1 MRSDL
6 CRSRRSRTNASR
18 THGRAAARSDSRGA
32 GVAGTD
38 ARRRPSGA
46 LAGDG
51 NRLRTVRARGRIAS
65 RSGGRSS
72 QCRTT
77 QRIALDFAAI
87 KTMINEEQIALASEL
102 EMKSSTGPTI
112 AADMTDESLVPRI
125 PEELSILPVR
135 GFVVF
140 PGTIVPLNV
149 RRPASIQ
156 LLDETLP
163 RTKVIGLLTQRD
175 EAMEDP
181 GPQDLYHVGT
191 AALVLKL
198 IRQADDHV
206 VIIARGLDRFSLRKI
221 VATSPFIRAEV
232 DLLKSISPPE
242 SKEWEAEFRNL
253 RDTAARLFELTPEAP
268 EQARLMILNISSP
281 EQLADFLA
289 PNLNIDVAQRQAIL
303 EEPDVEKR
311 IRIVQKHISA
321 QLEIAQIQEKLQKD
335 VASQFSDAQ
344 RRAYLRSQ
352 IKAIQH
358 ELGETETGSEEQMEQ
373 LRRRLE
379 EAKTPPEVMKQAE
392 RELKR
397 LDFIPPA
404 SPEFSVIVSYIEIVA
419 DLPWNKLSQDNLD
432 LDQAQQILDRDH
444 YDLEKVKKRL
454 IEYLAVRK
462 LNPTGHGP
470 ILCFL
475 GPPGVG
481 KTSLGQSI
489 ADALGRKFVRISLG
503 GMRDEAEIRG
513 HRRTYIGSMPGRI
526 IQELRRA
533 GTRNPVFMLD
543 EIDKIGADF
552 RGDPASA
559 MLEVLDP
566 RQNNAF
572 VDRYLDVPFDLSQ
585 VIFIGTANYIDAVP
599 EPLRDRIEVIS
610 LPGYTEREKLEIAK
624 RYLVRR
630 QLEENG
636 LKPEQIEWQ
645 DEAIRRIINDYT
657 HEAGVRE
664 LERQIAS
671 VCRGIASQVARGKIE
686 HATVTPELVVEMLGP
701 AKYVRETRLKTSKP
715 GVVTGLAY
723 TPAGGEVLHIEAT
736 RYPGKGNVTLTG
748 HIGEVMKE
756 SVQAALSLV
765 RSRNSEIGAKAED
778 FRNIDVH
785 VHVPAGAV
793 PKDGPSAGVAMFT
806 ALASLFSNT
815 PVRPDVAMTGE
826 ITLRGLVLPIGGL
839 KEKSL
844 AAMRAGISTVII
856 PQLNEKDLVDVPEEA
871 KQKLKFIPVENV
883 DEVLSAALERDGAPQ
898 QQAGGSASSK
908 TMAK

>member
-1 MRSDL
+1 MNEQDFS
-6 CRSRRSRTNASR
+6 
-18 THGRAAARSDSRGA
+18 
-32 GVAGTD
+32 
-38 ARRRPSGA
+38 
-46 LAGDG
+46 
-51 NRLRTVRARGRIAS
+51 
-65 RSGGRSS
+65 
-72 QCRTT
+72 
-77 QRIALDFAAI
+77 LDPA
-87 KTMINEEQIALASEL
+87 EL
-102 EMKSSTGPTI
+102 EMKAGADPTSAI
-112 AADMTDESLVPRI
+112 AADMSDDSKTPKI

-149 RRPASIQ
+149 RRPASIA
-156 LLDETLP
+156 LLDDTLP
-163 RTKVIGLLTQRD
+163 RTKVIGLVTQRD
-175 EAMEDP
+175 EAKEDP
-181 GPQDLYHVGT
+181 EPQDLYPVGT
-191 AALVLKL
+191 AALVLKM

-206 VIIARGLDRFSLRKI
+206 VIIARGLQRFTLRKM
-221 VATSPFIRAEV
+221 VATSPFIRAEI
-232 DLLKSISPPE
+232 DLMKSTAPPP
-242 SKEWEAEFRNL
+242 SKEWEATFRNL
-253 RDTAARLFELTPEAP
+253 RDSAAHLFELTPETP
-268 EQARLMILNISSP
+268 EQARLMVLNITEP

-289 PNLNIDVAQRQAIL
+289 PNLNVDVEQKQAIL
-303 EEPDVEKR
+303 EEPDVAKR
-311 IRIVQKHISA
+311 VTAVQKHISA

-358 ELGETETGSEEQMEQ
+358 ELGEGETGSEEQVEQ
-373 LRRRLE
+373 LRERLQKAE
-379 EAKTPPEVMKQAE
+379 PPLEVMTQAE

-404 SPEFSVIVSYIEIVA
+404 SPEYSVIVSYIEIIA
-419 DLPWNKLSQDNLD
+419 DLPWKKLSEDHID

-444 YDLEKVKKRL
+444 YDLEKVKRRL

-462 LNPTGHGP
+462 LNPNGHGP

-585 VIFIGTANYIDAVP
+585 VIFIGTANYIDGVP

-624 RYLVRR
+624 RYLIKR

-636 LKPEQIEWQ
+636 LKSDQCEFQE
-645 DEAIRRIINDYT
+645 EAIRRIISDYT

-664 LERQIAS
+664 LERQIGAICRSVAS
-671 VCRGIASQVARGKIE
+671 KCARGE
-686 HATVTPELVVEMLGP
+686 CQRVEVTPDFVGQTLGP
-701 AKYVRETRLKTSKP
+701 ARYVRESKLTTSQP

-723 TPAGGEVLHIEAT
+723 TPYGGEVLHIEAT

-748 HIGEVMKE
+748 QIGNVMKE
-756 SVQAALSLV
+756 SVQAALSLL
-765 RSRNSEIGAKAED
+765 RSRNGQIGIKPED
-778 FRNIDVH
+778 FKDMDIH

-793 PKDGPSAGVAMFT
+793 PKDGPSAGIAMFT
-806 ALASLFSNT
+806 ALASLFTNK

-826 ITLRGLVLPIGGL
+826 ITLRGLILPIGGL

-856 PQLNEKDLVDVPEEA
+856 PKLNEKDLVDVPDEA
-871 KQKLKFIPVENV
+871 KQKLKFVPVENV
-883 DEVLSAALERDGAPQ
+883 DEVLAVALEKDGATEAPGPQ
-898 QQAGGSASSK
+898 ETNGSGK
-908 TMAK
+908 D

>member
-1 MRSDL
+1 MSSKELSTLR
-6 CRSRRSRTNASR
+6 
-18 THGRAAARSDSRGA
+18 A
-32 GVAGTD
+32 GVEGKPGMD
-38 ARRRPSGA
+38 S
-46 LAGDG
+46 
-51 NRLRTVRARGRIAS
+51 
-65 RSGGRSS
+65 
-72 QCRTT
+72 
-77 QRIALDFAAI
+77 
-87 KTMINEEQIALASEL
+87 
-102 EMKSSTGPTI
+102 TI
-112 AADMTDESLVPRI
+112 ATGIEESAMPRI

-135 GFVVF
+135 GLVIF
-140 PGTIVPLNV
+140 PGTIIPLTIQ
-149 RRPASIQ
+149 RAASLK
-156 LLDETLP
+156 LLDDTLP

-175 EAMEDP
+175 ETKEEP
-181 GPQDLYHVGT
+181 TSHDLYTVGT
-191 AALVLKL
+191 PALVLKL
-198 IRQADDHV
+198 LRQAEDNV
-206 VIIARGLDRFSLRKI
+206 LVIVQGLRRFSLRKI
-221 VATSPFIRAEV
+221 VATSPFLRAEV
-232 DLLKSISPPE
+232 DLPESILPPA
-242 SKEWEAEFRNL
+242 SKEWEATFRNL
-253 RDTAARLFELTPEAP
+253 RDSAARLFELAPDAP
-268 EQARLMILNISSP
+268 EQARLMILNIENP

-289 PNLNIDVAQRQAIL
+289 PNLNVDVAQKQALL
-303 EEPDVEKR
+303 EELDIEKR
-311 IRIVQKHISA
+311 VRAIQKQISA
-321 QLEIAQIQEKLQKD
+321 QLEIAEIQQKLQKD

-352 IKAIQH
+352 IKAIQR
-358 ELGETETGSEEQMEQ
+358 ELGEAEGGGEEQAQQ
-373 LRRRLE
+373 LRARLE
-379 EAKTPPEVMKQAE
+379 EAKPPEEVMKQAE

-404 SPEFSVIVSYIEIVA
+404 SPEFSVIVSYIEIIA

-432 LDQAQQILDRDH
+432 LDQAQKILDRDH

-462 LNPTGHGP
+462 LNPHGHGA

-526 IQELRRA
+526 IQELRRC

-559 MLEVLDP
+559 LLEVLDP

-585 VIFIGTANYIDAVP
+585 VIFIGTANYIEGIP

-624 RYLVRR
+624 RYLVPR

-636 LKPEQIEWQ
+636 LKPEQCEWQ
-645 DEAIRRIINDYT
+645 EDALRRVINDYT

-664 LERQIAS
+664 LERQIGAI
-671 VCRGIASQVARGKIE
+671 CRGIAAQVARGKTDYI
-686 HATVTPELVVEMLGP
+686 TVTPDMVAEMLGP
-701 AKYVRETRLKTSKP
+701 AKYVRETKLKTSKP

-736 RYPGKGNVTLTG
+736 RYPGKGNVILTG

-756 SVQAALSLV
+756 SVQAALSLL
-765 RSRNSEIGAKAED
+765 RSREDQLGVNPED
-778 FRNIDVH
+778 FRKMDIH

-793 PKDGPSAGVAMFT
+793 PKDGPSAGIAMFT

-856 PQLNEKDLVDVPEEA
+856 PKLNEKDLVDVPEEA
-871 KQKLKFIPVENV
+871 RQKLKFVPVENV
-883 DEVLSAALERDGAPQ
+883 DEVLAVALEKNGATQ
-898 QQAGGSASSK
+898 QQAAGSASPK
-908 TMAK
+908 TMAE

>member
-1 MRSDL
+1 MSAKELSTLR
-6 CRSRRSRTNASR
+6 
-18 THGRAAARSDSRGA
+18 A
-32 GVAGTD
+32 GVESKPGTE
-38 ARRRPSGA
+38 S
-46 LAGDG
+46 
-51 NRLRTVRARGRIAS
+51 
-65 RSGGRSS
+65 
-72 QCRTT
+72 
-77 QRIALDFAAI
+77 
-87 KTMINEEQIALASEL
+87 
-102 EMKSSTGPTI
+102 TI
-112 AADMTDESLVPRI
+112 AAGTGESQMPHI

-135 GFVVF
+135 GLVVF
-140 PGTIVPLNV
+140 PGTIIPLNV
-149 RRPASIQ
+149 QRAASLK
-156 LLDETLP
+156 LLDDTLP

-175 EAMEDP
+175 ETKEDP
-181 GPQDLYHVGT
+181 TPQDLYTVGT

-198 IRQADDHV
+198 IRQAEDNV
-206 VIIARGLDRFSLRKI
+206 LVIVQGIRRFSLRKI
-221 VATSPFIRAEV
+221 VAASPFLRAEV
-232 DLLKSISPPE
+232 DLPQSILPPE
-242 SKEWEAEFRNL
+242 SKEWEATFRNL
-253 RDTAARLFELTPEAP
+253 RDSAARLFELSPDAP
-268 EQARLMILNISSP
+268 EQARLMILNIESP

-289 PNLNIDVAQRQAIL
+289 PNLNVDVAQKQALL
-303 EEPDVEKR
+303 EELNVEKR
-311 IRIVQKHISA
+311 VSTIQKQISA
-321 QLEIAQIQEKLQKD
+321 QLEIAEIQQKLQKD
-335 VASQFSDAQ
+335 VASQFTDAQ

-352 IKAIQH
+352 IKAIQR
-358 ELGETETGSEEQMEQ
+358 ELGEAEGGGEEQAEQ
-373 LRRRLE
+373 LRARLE
-379 EAKTPPEVMKQAE
+379 ETKPPEEVMKQAE

-404 SPEFSVIVSYIEIVA
+404 SPEFSVIVSYIEIIA
-419 DLPWNKLSQDNLD
+419 DLPWNKLSPDNLD
-432 LDQAQQILDRDH
+432 LDQAQKILDRDH

-462 LNPTGHGP
+462 LNPQGHGA

-526 IQELRRA
+526 IQELRRC

-543 EIDKIGADF
+543 ELDKIGADF

-559 MLEVLDP
+559 LLEVLDP
-566 RQNNAF
+566 RQNDKF

-585 VIFIGTANYIDAVP
+585 VIFIGTANYIEGIP
-599 EPLRDRIEVIS
+599 GPLRDRIEVIS

-624 RYLVRR
+624 RYLVKR
-630 QLEENG
+630 QMEENG
-636 LKPEQIEWQ
+636 LKPEQIKWQ
-645 DEAIRRIINDYT
+645 DEALRRIINDYT

-671 VCRGIASQVARGKIE
+671 VCRGIASQVARGKTDQV
-686 HATVTPELVVEMLGP
+686 TVAPELVAEMLGP
-701 AKYVRETRLKTSKP
+701 AKYVRETKLKTSKP

-723 TPAGGEVLHIEAT
+723 TPTGGEVLHIEAT
-736 RYPGKGNVTLTG
+736 RYPGKGNITLTG
-748 HIGEVMKE
+748 QIGEVMKE
-756 SVQAALSLV
+756 SVQAALSLL
-765 RSRNSEIGAKAED
+765 RSRDGQLGVNSED
-778 FRNIDVH
+778 FRKMDIH

-793 PKDGPSAGVAMFT
+793 PKDGPSAGIAMFT

-856 PQLNEKDLVDVPEEA
+856 PKLNEKDLVDVPEEA
-871 KQKLKFIPVENV
+871 KQNLKFVPVENV
-883 DEVLSAALERDGAPQ
+883 DEVLAVALERNGAP
-898 QQAGGSASSK
+898 SAIASK
-908 TMAK
+908 V

>member
-1 MRSDL
+1 M
-6 CRSRRSRTNASR
+6 
-18 THGRAAARSDSRGA
+18 
-32 GVAGTD
+32 
-38 ARRRPSGA
+38 
-46 LAGDG
+46 
-51 NRLRTVRARGRIAS
+51 
-65 RSGGRSS
+65 
-72 QCRTT
+72 
-77 QRIALDFAAI
+77 
-87 KTMINEEQIALASEL
+87 MNEEQIALASEL

-156 LLDETLP
+156 LLDEPLP

-221 VATSPFIRAEV
+221 RATSPFIRAEV
-232 DLLKSISPPE
+232 DLMNSISPPE
-242 SKEWEAEFRNL
+242 SKEWEATFRNL
-253 RDTAARLFELTPEAP
+253 RDSAARLFELTPEAP

-358 ELGETETGSEEQMEQ
+358 ELGEAEGGSEEQAQQ
-373 LRRRLE
+373 LRKRLE
-379 EAKTPPEVMKQAE
+379 EAKPPEAVMKQAE

-397 LDFIPPA
+397 LDFIPSA
-404 SPEFSVIVSYIEIVA
+404 SPEFSVIVSYIEIIA
-419 DLPWNKLSQDNLD
+419 DLPWNKLSKDNLD

-462 LNPTGHGP
+462 LNPQGHGA
-470 ILCFL
+470 IMCFL

-533 GTRNPVFMLD
+533 GTYNPVFMLD

-559 MLEVLDP
+559 LLEVLDP
-566 RQNNAF
+566 RQNNTF

-585 VIFIGTANYIDAVP
+585 VIFIGTANYIEGVP

-624 RYLVRR
+624 RYLIRR

-636 LKPEQIEWQ
+636 LKPEQCEWQ
-645 DEAIRRIINDYT
+645 EEALRHIINDYT

-664 LERQIAS
+664 LERQIGAICRS
-671 VCRGIASQVARGKIE
+671 VAATCARGECDKIV
-686 HATVTPELVVEMLGP
+686 VTPEFVAQTLGP
-701 AKYVRETRLKTSKP
+701 ARYVRESKLKTSKP

-756 SVQAALSLV
+756 SV
-765 RSRNSEIGAKAED
+765 
-778 FRNIDVH
+778 
-785 VHVPAGAV
+785 
-793 PKDGPSAGVAMFT
+793 
-806 ALASLFSNT
+806 
-815 PVRPDVAMTGE
+815 
-826 ITLRGLVLPIGGL
+826 
-839 KEKSL
+839 
-844 AAMRAGISTVII
+844 
-856 PQLNEKDLVDVPEEA
+856 
-871 KQKLKFIPVENV
+871 
-883 DEVLSAALERDGAPQ
+883 
-898 QQAGGSASSK
+898 
-908 TMAK
+908 

>member
-1 MRSDL
+1 
-6 CRSRRSRTNASR
+6 
-18 THGRAAARSDSRGA
+18 
-32 GVAGTD
+32 
-38 ARRRPSGA
+38 
-46 LAGDG
+46 
-51 NRLRTVRARGRIAS
+51 
-65 RSGGRSS
+65 
-72 QCRTT
+72 
-77 QRIALDFAAI
+77 
-87 KTMINEEQIALASEL
+87 MINEEQIALASEL

-140 PGTIVPLNV
+140 PGTIVSLNV

-175 EAMEDP
+175 EAVEDP

-232 DLLKSISPPE
+232 DLVSSISPPE
-242 SKEWEAEFRNL
+242 SKEWEATFRNL
-253 RDTAARLFELTPEAP
+253 RDSAARLFELTPDAP
-268 EQARLMILNISSP
+268 EQARLMIMNIENP

-289 PNLNIDVAQRQAIL
+289 PNLNIEVAQKQALL
-303 EEPDVEKR
+303 EELDVEKR
-311 IRIVQKHISA
+311 VRAVQEHVSA
-321 QLEIAQIQEKLQKD
+321 QLEIAQIQQRLQKD

-352 IKAIQH
+352 LKAIQH
-358 ELGETETGSEEQMEQ
+358 ELGETEGGSEEQAQQ
-373 LRRRLE
+373 LRVRLQ
-379 EAKTPPEVMKQAE
+379 EANPPEAVMKQAE

-397 LDFIPPA
+397 LDFIPSA
-404 SPEFSVIVSYIEIVA
+404 SPEFSVIVSYIEIIA
-419 DLPWNKLSQDNLD
+419 DLPWNKLSKDNLD
-432 LDQAQQILDRDH
+432 LDQAQQVLDRDH
-444 YDLEKVKKRL
+444 FDLEKVKKRL

-462 LNPTGHGP
+462 LNPQGHGA

-489 ADALGRKFVRISLG
+489 ADALGRQFVRISLG

-526 IQELRRA
+526 IQELRRC

-559 MLEVLDP
+559 LLEVLDP
-566 RQNNAF
+566 RQNDKF

-585 VIFIGTANYIDAVP
+585 VIFISTANYIDGVP

-624 RYLVRR
+624 KYLVRR

-636 LKPEQIEWQ
+636 LKPEQCEWQ
-645 DEAIRRIINDYT
+645 EDAFRRLINDYT

-664 LERQIAS
+664 LERQIAAI
-671 VCRGIASQVARGKIE
+671 CRGVAAQIARGKRERVTI
-686 HATVTPELVVEMLGP
+686 TPELAAEMLGP
-701 AKYVRETRLKTSKP
+701 ARYVRETKLKTSKP

-723 TPAGGEVLHIEAT
+723 TPAGGEVLHLEAT
-736 RYPGKGNVTLTG
+736 RYPGN
-748 HIGEVMKE
+748 
-756 SVQAALSLV
+756 
-765 RSRNSEIGAKAED
+765 
-778 FRNIDVH
+778 
-785 VHVPAGAV
+785 
-793 PKDGPSAGVAMFT
+793 
-806 ALASLFSNT
+806 
-815 PVRPDVAMTGE
+815 
-826 ITLRGLVLPIGGL
+826 
-839 KEKSL
+839 
-844 AAMRAGISTVII
+844 
-856 PQLNEKDLVDVPEEA
+856 
-871 KQKLKFIPVENV
+871 
-883 DEVLSAALERDGAPQ
+883 
-898 QQAGGSASSK
+898 
-908 TMAK
+908 

>member
-1 MRSDL
+1 MNKGQITALR
-6 CRSRRSRTNASR
+6 
-18 THGRAAARSDSRGA
+18 
-32 GVAGTD
+32 AGTGVK
-38 ARRRPSGA
+38 PGTES
-46 LAGDG
+46 
-51 NRLRTVRARGRIAS
+51 
-65 RSGGRSS
+65 
-72 QCRTT
+72 
-77 QRIALDFAAI
+77 
-87 KTMINEEQIALASEL
+87 
-102 EMKSSTGPTI
+102 TI
-112 AADMTDESLVPRI
+112 AAGADESRLQRI

-140 PGTIVPLNV
+140 PGTVVPLNIQ
-149 RRPASIQ
+149 RAASIK
-156 LLDETLP
+156 LLDDTLP

-175 EAMEDP
+175 EAKEDP
-181 GPQDLYHVGT
+181 EPGDLYPVGT

-198 IRQADDHV
+198 LRQTDDHV
-206 VIIARGLDRFSLRKI
+206 LVIAQGLRRFSLRKI
-221 VATSPFIRAEV
+221 AATSPFLRAEI
-232 DLLKSISPPE
+232 DLLKSVSPPE
-242 SKEWEAEFRNL
+242 SKEWEATFRNL
-253 RDTAARLFELTPEAP
+253 RDSAARLFELTPDAP
-268 EQARLMILNISSP
+268 EQARLMVLNSENA

-289 PNLNIDVAQRQAIL
+289 PNLNVDVAQKEAIL
-303 EEPDVEKR
+303 EELDVEKR
-311 IRIVQKHISA
+311 VHAVQKHISA
-321 QLEIAQIQEKLQKD
+321 QLEIAEIQQKLQKD

-358 ELGETETGSEEQMEQ
+358 ELGEGEAGSEEQAQQ
-373 LRRRLE
+373 LRARLE
-379 EAKTPPEVMKQAE
+379 EAKPPAEVMKQAE

-397 LDFIPPA
+397 LDFIPSA
-404 SPEFSVIVSYIEIVA
+404 SPEFSVIVSYVEIIA

-462 LNPTGHGP
+462 LNPQGHGA

-559 MLEVLDP
+559 LLEVLDP
-566 RQNNAF
+566 RQNNTF

-585 VIFIGTANYIDAVP
+585 VIFIGTANYIDGVP

-610 LPGYTEREKLEIAK
+610 LPGYTEREKVEIAK

-636 LKPEQIEWQ
+636 LKPEQCEWQ
-645 DEAIRRIINDYT
+645 EEAIRHIINDYT

-671 VCRGIASQVARGKIE
+671 VCRGIASQVARGKTE
-686 HATVTPELVVEMLGP
+686 HAVITPELVAEMLGP
-701 AKYVRETRLKTSKP
+701 AKYVRETKLKTSKP

-756 SVQAALSLV
+756 SVHAAFSLV
-765 RSRNSEIGAKAED
+765 RSRNSEISAKAED
-778 FRNIDVH
+778 FRDIDVH

-793 PKDGPSAGVAMFT
+793 PKDGPSAGIAMFT

-883 DEVLSAALERDGAPQ
+883 DEVLSAALERDGATP
-898 QQAGGSASSK
+898 SPDSK
-908 TMAK
+908 AT

>member
-1 MRSDL
+1 MNDKEISAL
-6 CRSRRSRTNASR
+6 QP
-18 THGRAAARSDSRGA
+18 GA
-32 GVAGTD
+32 
-38 ARRRPSGA
+38 
-46 LAGDG
+46 
-51 NRLRTVRARGRIAS
+51 
-65 RSGGRSS
+65 
-72 QCRTT
+72 
-77 QRIALDFAAI
+77 
-87 KTMINEEQIALASEL
+87 EL
-102 EMKSSTGPTI
+102 KPGPQSTI
-112 AADMTDESLVPRI
+112 AAPTDQIQTPRI
-125 PEELSILPVR
+125 PEELSVLPVR

-140 PGTIVPLNV
+140 PGTVIPLNV
-149 RRPASIQ
+149 QRAASLK
-156 LLDETLP
+156 LLDDTLP
-163 RTKVIGLLTQRD
+163 RTKVIGLLAQRD
-175 EAMEDP
+175 ETKDEPAPE
-181 GPQDLYHVGT
+181 DLYSVGT

-198 IRQADDHV
+198 IRQSENHV
-206 VIIARGLDRFSLRKI
+206 LVIAQGLRRFSLRKI
-221 VATSPFIRAEV
+221 IATSPFLRAEV
-232 DLLKSISPPE
+232 DLPKSVSPPQT
-242 SKEWEAEFRNL
+242 KEWEAIFRNL
-253 RDTAARLFELTPEAP
+253 RDSATKLFELTPDAP
-268 EQARLMILNISSP
+268 EQVRLMILNIDDA

-289 PNLNIDVAQRQAIL
+289 PNLNIDVAQKQVIL
-303 EEPDVEKR
+303 DELDVEKR
-311 IRIVQKHISA
+311 VRAVQKHVSA
-321 QLEIAQIQEKLQKD
+321 QLEIAEIQQRLQKD

-358 ELGETETGSEEQMEQ
+358 ELGEADAGSEEQAQQ
-373 LRRRLE
+373 LRERLE
-379 EAKTPPEVMKQAE
+379 EAKPPEAVMKQAE

-404 SPEFSVIVSYIEIVA
+404 SPEFSVIVSYIEIIA
-419 DLPWNKLSQDNLD
+419 DLPWNKLSKDNLD

-462 LNPTGHGP
+462 LNPQGHGA

-526 IQELRRA
+526 IQELRRC

-559 MLEVLDP
+559 LLEVLDP

-572 VDRYLDVPFDLSQ
+572 VDRYLDVPFDLSD
-585 VIFIGTANYIDAVP
+585 VIFIGTANYIEGVP

-610 LPGYTEREKLEIAK
+610 IPGYTEREKLEIAK
-624 RYLVRR
+624 RYLVKR

-636 LKPEQIEWQ
+636 LKPEQIGWR
-645 DEAIRRIINDYT
+645 DDAIRHVINDYT

-664 LERQIAS
+664 LERQIGAI
-671 VCRGIASQVARGKIE
+671 CRGIAAQVARGKTE
-686 HATVTPELVVEMLGP
+686 HVTVTPELVREMLGP
-701 AKYVRETRLKTSKP
+701 AKYVRETKLKTSKP

-723 TPAGGEVLHIEAT
+723 TPQGGEVLHIEAT

-756 SVQAALSLV
+756 SVQAALSLL
-765 RSRNSEIGAKAED
+765 RSRDGQLGVNSED
-778 FRNIDVH
+778 FRKMDIH

-793 PKDGPSAGVAMFT
+793 PKDGPSAGIAMFT
-806 ALASLFSNT
+806 ALASLFSNR

-844 AAMRAGISTVII
+844 AAMRAGITTVII
-856 PQLNEKDLVDVPEEA
+856 PKLNEKDLVDVPEEA

-883 DEVLSAALERDGAPQ
+883 DEVLAAALEENSGAP
-898 QQAGGSASSK
+898 SPSK
-908 TMAK
+908 PKAA

>member
-1 MRSDL
+1 MS
-6 CRSRRSRTNASR
+6 A
-18 THGRAAARSDSRGA
+18 
-32 GVAGTD
+32 
-38 ARRRPSGA
+38 
-46 LAGDG
+46 
-51 NRLRTVRARGRIAS
+51 
-65 RSGGRSS
+65 
-72 QCRTT
+72 
-77 QRIALDFAAI
+77 
-87 KTMINEEQIALASEL
+87 KEL
-102 EMKSSTGPTI
+102 STLQANVEAKPGLESTI
-112 AADMTDESLVPRI
+112 AAGMEKGATPRI

-135 GFVVF
+135 GIVVF
-140 PGTIVPLNV
+140 PGTIIPLNIQ
-149 RRPASIQ
+149 RAASLK
-156 LLDETLP
+156 LLDDTLP

-175 EAMEDP
+175 EAKEDP
-181 GPQDLYHVGT
+181 TPQDLYSVGT

-198 IRQADDHV
+198 VRQAEDNV
-206 VIIARGLDRFSLRKI
+206 LVIVQGLRRFSLRKI
-221 VATSPFIRAEV
+221 IETSPFLRAEV
-232 DLLKSISPPE
+232 DLPESILPPA
-242 SKEWEAEFRNL
+242 SKEWEATFRNL
-253 RDTAARLFELTPEAP
+253 RDSAARLFELAPDAP
-268 EQARLMILNISSP
+268 EQARLMILNIENP

-289 PNLNIDVAQRQAIL
+289 PNLNVDVAQKQALL
-303 EEPDVEKR
+303 EEVDVEKR
-311 IRIVQKHISA
+311 VRAIQKQISA
-321 QLEIAQIQEKLQKD
+321 QLEIAEIQQKLQKD

-352 IKAIQH
+352 IKAIQR
-358 ELGETETGSEEQMEQ
+358 ELGEAESGGEEQAQQ
-373 LRRRLE
+373 LRARLE
-379 EAKTPPEVMKQAE
+379 EAKPPEEVMKQAE

-404 SPEFSVIVSYIEIVA
+404 SPEFSVIVSYIEIIA
-419 DLPWNKLSQDNLD
+419 DLPWNKLSEDNLD
-432 LDQAQQILDRDH
+432 LDQAQKILDRDH

-462 LNPTGHGP
+462 LNPHGHGA

-526 IQELRRA
+526 VQELRRC

-559 MLEVLDP
+559 LLEVLDP
-566 RQNNAF
+566 RQNDKF

-585 VIFIGTANYIDAVP
+585 VIFIGTANYIEGIP

-624 RYLVRR
+624 RYLVPR

-636 LKPEQIEWQ
+636 LKPEQCEWQ
-645 DEAIRRIINDYT
+645 EDALRRVINDYT

-664 LERQIAS
+664 LERQIGAI
-671 VCRGIASQVARGKIE
+671 CRGIAAQVARGKTD
-686 HATVTPELVVEMLGP
+686 HVTVTPDVVAGMLGP
-701 AKYVRETRLKTSKP
+701 AKYVRETKLKTSKP

-736 RYPGKGNVTLTG
+736 RYPGKANIILTG

-756 SVQAALSLV
+756 SVQAALSLL
-765 RSRNSEIGAKAED
+765 RSREGQLGVNPEE
-778 FRNIDVH
+778 FREMDIH

-793 PKDGPSAGVAMFT
+793 PKDGPSAGIAMFT

-826 ITLRGLVLPIGGL
+826 ISLRGLVLPIGGL

-856 PQLNEKDLVDVPEEA
+856 PKLNEKDLFDVPEEA
-871 KQKLKFIPVENV
+871 KQKLKFVPVENV
-883 DEVLSAALERDGAPQ
+883 DEVLAVALEKNGATQ
-898 QQAGGSASSK
+898 QQATGSASTK
-908 TMAK
+908 TMAE

>member
-1 MRSDL
+1 MNEDQIMAL
-6 CRSRRSRTNASR
+6 
-18 THGRAAARSDSRGA
+18 RADTGA
-32 GVAGTD
+32 KPGTESTIAAGTD
-38 ARRRPSGA
+38 ES
-46 LAGDG
+46 
-51 NRLRTVRARGRIAS
+51 RL
-65 RSGGRSS
+65 
-72 QCRTT
+72 
-77 QRIALDFAAI
+77 
-87 KTMINEEQIALASEL
+87 
-102 EMKSSTGPTI
+102 
-112 AADMTDESLVPRI
+112 PRI

-140 PGTIVPLNV
+140 PGTVVPLNIQ
-149 RRPASIQ
+149 RAASIK
-156 LLDETLP
+156 LLDDTLP
-163 RTKVIGLLTQRD
+163 RTKVIGLVTQRD
-175 EAMEDP
+175 EAKEDP
-181 GPQDLYHVGT
+181 EPQDLYGVGT
-191 AALVLKL
+191 AALVMKL
-198 IRQADDHV
+198 LRQTDDHV
-206 VIIARGLDRFSLRKI
+206 LVIAQGLRRFSLHKI
-221 VATSPFIRAEV
+221 VTTSPFLRAEI
-232 DLLKSISPPE
+232 DLLKSVSPPE
-242 SKEWEAEFRNL
+242 SKEWEATFRNL
-253 RDTAARLFELTPEAP
+253 RDSAARLFELTPDAP
-268 EQARLMILNISSP
+268 EQARLMVLNSENAEP
-281 EQLADFLA
+281 LADFLA
-289 PNLNIDVAQRQAIL
+289 PNLNIELAQKQALL
-303 EEPDVEKR
+303 EELDVEKR
-311 IRIVQKHISA
+311 VRAVQNQISA
-321 QLEIAQIQEKLQKD
+321 QLEIAEIQQNLQKD

-352 IKAIQH
+352 IKAIQR
-358 ELGETETGSEEQMEQ
+358 ELGEGEGGSEEQAQQ
-373 LRRRLE
+373 LRARLE
-379 EAKTPPEVMKQAE
+379 EARPPEEVMKQAE

-397 LDFIPPA
+397 LDFIPSA
-404 SPEFSVIVSYIEIVA
+404 SPEFSVIVSYIEIIA
-419 DLPWNKLSQDNLD
+419 DLPWNKLSEDNLD
-432 LDQAQQILDRDH
+432 LDQAQRILDRDH

-454 IEYLAVRK
+454 IEFLAVRK
-462 LNPTGHGP
+462 LNPQGHGP

-559 MLEVLDP
+559 LLEVLDP
-566 RQNNAF
+566 RQNNTF

-585 VIFIGTANYIDAVP
+585 IIFIATANYIEGVP
-599 EPLRDRIEVIS
+599 EPMRDRMEVIS

-630 QLEENG
+630 QMGENG
-636 LKPEQIEWQ
+636 LKPEQCEWQ
-645 DEAIRRIINDYT
+645 DEALRQIINDYT

-664 LERQIAS
+664 LERQIGAI
-671 VCRGIASQVARGKIE
+671 CRGIASRVARGKPE
-686 HATVTPELVVEMLGP
+686 HVTVTPQLVAQMLGP
-701 AKYVRETRLKTSKP
+701 AKYVRETKLKTSKP

-765 RSRNSEIGAKAED
+765 RSRNGEIGAKPED
-778 FRNIDVH
+778 FRDMDIH

-793 PKDGPSAGVAMFT
+793 PKDGPSAGIAMFT

-815 PVRPDVAMTGE
+815 PVRSDVAMTGE

-856 PQLNEKDLVDVPEEA
+856 PKLNEKDLVDVPEEA
-871 KQKLKFIPVENV
+871 KQKRKFIPVENV
-883 DEVLSAALERDGAPQ
+883 DEVLSAALEKDGAAPIRVRKQ
-898 QQAGGSASSK
+898 
-908 TMAK
+908 MALSGP

>member
-1 MRSDL
+1 MSAKELSVLR
-6 CRSRRSRTNASR
+6 
-18 THGRAAARSDSRGA
+18 A
-32 GVAGTD
+32 GVEAKGGAESPTTAGTEQ
-38 ARRRPSGA
+38 SG
-46 LAGDG
+46 
-51 NRLRTVRARGRIAS
+51 
-65 RSGGRSS
+65 
-72 QCRTT
+72 
-77 QRIALDFAAI
+77 
-87 KTMINEEQIALASEL
+87 M
-102 EMKSSTGPTI
+102 
-112 AADMTDESLVPRI
+112 PRI

-135 GFVVF
+135 GLVIF
-140 PGTIVPLNV
+140 PGTIIPLTIQ
-149 RRPASIQ
+149 RAASLK
-156 LLDETLP
+156 LLDDTLP

-175 EAMEDP
+175 ETKEEP
-181 GPQDLYHVGT
+181 TPQDLYSVGT

-198 IRQADDHV
+198 LRQEEDNVLV
-206 VIIARGLDRFSLRKI
+206 VVQGLRRFSLRKI
-221 VATSPFIRAEV
+221 VATSPFLRAEV
-232 DLLKSISPPE
+232 DLPESILPLA
-242 SKEWEAEFRNL
+242 SKEWEATFRNL
-253 RDTAARLFELTPEAP
+253 RDSAARLFELAPDAP
-268 EQARLMILNISSP
+268 EQARLMILNIESP

-289 PNLNIDVAQRQAIL
+289 PNLNVDFAQKQALL
-303 EEPDVEKR
+303 EELDVEKR
-311 IRIVQKHISA
+311 VRAIQKQISA
-321 QLEIAQIQEKLQKD
+321 QLEIAEIQQKLQKD

-352 IKAIQH
+352 IKAIQR
-358 ELGETETGSEEQMEQ
+358 ELGEAEGGGEEQAQQ
-373 LRRRLE
+373 LRARLE
-379 EAKTPPEVMKQAE
+379 EAKPPEEVMKQAE

-404 SPEFSVIVSYIEIVA
+404 SPEFSVIVSYIEIIA
-419 DLPWNKLSQDNLD
+419 DLPWNKFSEDNLD
-432 LDQAQQILDRDH
+432 LDQAQKILDRDH

-462 LNPTGHGP
+462 LNPKGHGA

-526 IQELRRA
+526 IQELRRC

-559 MLEVLDP
+559 LLEVLDP

-585 VIFIGTANYIDAVP
+585 VIFIGTANYIDGVP

-645 DEAIRRIINDYT
+645 DEALRRIINDYT

-671 VCRGIASQVARGKIE
+671 VCRGIASQVARGKTE
-686 HATVTPELVVEMLGP
+686 HATVTPELAADMLGP
-701 AKYVRETRLKTSKP
+701 AKYVRETKLKTSKP

-756 SVQAALSLV
+756 SVQAALSLL
-765 RSRNSEIGAKAED
+765 RSRDGQLGVNSED
-778 FRNIDVH
+778 FRKMDIH

-793 PKDGPSAGVAMFT
+793 PKDGPSAGIAMFT

-856 PQLNEKDLVDVPEEA
+856 PKLNEKDLVDVPEEA
-871 KQKLKFIPVENV
+871 KQKLKFVPVENV
-883 DEVLSAALERDGAPQ
+883 DEVLAVALEKDGATPPV
-898 QQAGGSASSK
+898 GSRL
-908 TMAK
+908 

>member
-1 MRSDL
+1 M
-6 CRSRRSRTNASR
+6 TN
-18 THGRAAARSDSRGA
+18 
-32 GVAGTD
+32 
-38 ARRRPSGA
+38 
-46 LAGDG
+46 
-51 NRLRTVRARGRIAS
+51 
-65 RSGGRSS
+65 
-72 QCRTT
+72 Q
-77 QRIALDFAAI
+77 
-87 KTMINEEQIALASEL
+87 EQIFAQPAEL
-102 EMKSSTGPTI
+102 QMKSGDASSPAI
-112 AADMTDESLVPRI
+112 AADISDEKRAPKI

-135 GFVVF
+135 GFVIF

-149 RRPASIQ
+149 RRPASIE
-156 LLDETLP
+156 LLDDTLP
-163 RTKVIGLLTQRD
+163 RTKVIGLVAQKD
-175 EAMEDP
+175 EAKEDP
-181 GPQDLYHVGT
+181 EPQDLFNVGT
-191 AALVLKL
+191 AALVLKM

-206 VIIARGLDRFSLRKI
+206 LIIAQGLRRFELRKI
-221 VATSPFIRAEV
+221 VATSPFIRAQV
-232 DLLKSISPPE
+232 DLLESKQPP
-242 SKEWEAEFRNL
+242 SGKEWEAMFRNL
-253 RDTAARLFELTPEAP
+253 RDSAAHLFELTPETP
-268 EQARLMILNISSP
+268 EQARLMVMNIDSP

-289 PNLNIDVAQRQAIL
+289 PNLNADVAEKERIL
-303 EEPDVEKR
+303 EELDVEKR
-311 IRIVQKHISA
+311 VQMVQRHISA

-358 ELGETETGSEEQMEQ
+358 ELGEGETGSEEQMDQ
-373 LRRRLE
+373 LRERLE
-379 EAKTPPEVMKQAE
+379 EAKPPAEVLKQAE

-404 SPEFSVIVSYIEIVA
+404 SPEYSVIVSYIEIIA
-419 DLPWNKLSQDNLD
+419 DLPWNKLSEDNLD

-444 YDLEKVKKRL
+444 YDLEKVKRRL
-454 IEYLAVRK
+454 IEFLAVRK
-462 LNPTGHGP
+462 LNPQGHGP

-526 IQELRRA
+526 IQELRRV

-559 MLEVLDP
+559 LLEVLDP
-566 RQNNAF
+566 RQNNTF
-572 VDRYLDVPFDLSQ
+572 VDHYLDVPFDLSQ
-585 VIFIGTANYIDAVP
+585 IIFIGTANYIDGVP
-599 EPLRDRIEVIS
+599 APLRDRIEVIS

-630 QLEENG
+630 QMEENG
-636 LKPEQIEWQ
+636 LKSEQVEWK
-645 DEAIRRIINDYT
+645 DEAFLQIINEYT

-664 LERQIAS
+664 LERQIGAI
-671 VCRGIASQVARGKIE
+671 CRGIASQVARGKTD
-686 HATVTPELVVEMLGP
+686 HVLVTPQLAAEMLGP
-701 AKYVRETRLKTSKP
+701 AKYVRETKLQTSKP

-736 RYPGKGNVTLTG
+736 RYSGKGNVTLTG
-748 HIGEVMKE
+748 QIGNVMKE

-765 RSRNSEIGAKAED
+765 RSRNGQIGTKSED
-778 FRNIDVH
+778 FKDMDIH

-793 PKDGPSAGVAMFT
+793 PKDGPSAGIAMFT
-806 ALASLFSNT
+806 ALASLFANK
-815 PVRPDVAMTGE
+815 PVRSDVAMTGE

-856 PQLNEKDLVDVPEEA
+856 PKLNEKDLVDVPEEA
-871 KQKLKFIPVENV
+871 KQKLKFVPVENV
-883 DEVLSAALERDGAPQ
+883 DQVLDVALEKNGD
-898 QQAGGSASSK
+898 SAKS
-908 TMAK
+908 

>member
-1 MRSDL
+1 M
-6 CRSRRSRTNASR
+6 
-18 THGRAAARSDSRGA
+18 
-32 GVAGTD
+32 
-38 ARRRPSGA
+38 
-46 LAGDG
+46 
-51 NRLRTVRARGRIAS
+51 
-65 RSGGRSS
+65 
-72 QCRTT
+72 
-77 QRIALDFAAI
+77 
-87 KTMINEEQIALASEL
+87 
-102 EMKSSTGPTI
+102 
-112 AADMTDESLVPRI
+112 
-125 PEELSILPVR
+125 
-135 GFVVF
+135 
-140 PGTIVPLNV
+140 
-149 RRPASIQ
+149 
-156 LLDETLP
+156 
-163 RTKVIGLLTQRD
+163 
-175 EAMEDP
+175 
-181 GPQDLYHVGT
+181 
-191 AALVLKL
+191 
-198 IRQADDHV
+198 
-206 VIIARGLDRFSLRKI
+206 
-221 VATSPFIRAEV
+221 
-232 DLLKSISPPE
+232 KSISPAA
-242 SKEWEAEFRNL
+242 SKEWEATFRNL
-253 RDTAARLFELTPEAP
+253 RDSAAHLFELSPETP
-268 EQARLMILNISSP
+268 EQARLMVLNITDP

-289 PNLNIDVAQRQAIL
+289 PNLNVDVSQKQAIL
-303 EEPDVEKR
+303 DELDVAKR
-311 IRIVQKHISA
+311 VGFVQKHISA

-352 IKAIQH
+352 IKAIQN
-358 ELGETETGSEEQMEQ
+358 ELGEGESGSEEQVAQ
-373 LRRRLE
+373 LRERLTKAE
-379 EAKTPPEVMKQAE
+379 PPEEVMAQAE

-397 LDFIPPA
+397 LDFIPSA
-404 SPEFSVIVSYIEIVA
+404 SPEYSVIVSYIEIIA
-419 DLPWNKLSQDNLD
+419 DLPWNKFSEDHID

-444 YDLEKVKKRL
+444 YDLEKVKRRL

-462 LNPTGHGP
+462 LNPRGHGP

-526 IQELRRA
+526 VQELRRA

-559 MLEVLDP
+559 LLEVLDP

-585 VIFIGTANYIDAVP
+585 VIFIGTANYIDGVP

-610 LPGYTEREKLEIAK
+610 LPGYTEREKSEIAK
-624 RYLVRR
+624 RYLIRR

-636 LKPEQIEWQ
+636 LKPDQCEFQE
-645 DEAIRRIINDYT
+645 EAIRQIINDYT

-664 LERQIAS
+664 LERQIGAICRSVAS
-671 VCRGIASQVARGKIE
+671 KCARGE
-686 HATVTPELVVEMLGP
+686 CAHVDVTPEFVAQTLGP
-701 AKYVRETRLKTSKP
+701 ARYVRESKLKTSQP

-723 TPAGGEVLHIEAT
+723 TPYGGEVLHIEAT
-736 RYPGKGNVTLTG
+736 RYAGKGNVTLTG
-748 HIGEVMKE
+748 QIGNVMKE

-765 RSRNSEIGAKAED
+765 RSRNGQIGVKAED
-778 FRNIDVH
+778 FKDMDIH

-793 PKDGPSAGVAMFT
+793 PKDGPSAGIAMFT
-806 ALASLFSNT
+806 ALASLFTNK

-856 PQLNEKDLVDVPEEA
+856 PKLNEKDLVDVPEEA
-871 KQKLKFIPVENV
+871 KQKLKFVPVENV
-883 DEVLSAALERDGAPQ
+883 DEVLAVALEKSGSPEPAPPAVIDGN
-898 QQAGGSASSK
+898 GK
-908 TMAK
+908 D

>member
-1 MRSDL
+1 MSEEQIGALQERS
-6 CRSRRSRTNASR
+6 
-18 THGRAAARSDSRGA
+18 GRKPEGAGAVAGA
-32 GVAGTD
+32 GVD
-38 ARRRPSGA
+38 
-46 LAGDG
+46 
-51 NRLRTVRARGRIAS
+51 
-65 RSGGRSS
+65 
-72 QCRTT
+72 
-77 QRIALDFAAI
+77 
-87 KTMINEEQIALASEL
+87 
-102 EMKSSTGPTI
+102 
-112 AADMTDESLVPRI
+112 DESLPRI
-125 PEELSILPVR
+125 PETLSILPVR

-149 RRPASIQ
+149 QRPASIK

-163 RTKVIGLLTQRD
+163 LTKVVGLLTQRD
-175 EAMEDP
+175 ETKEDP
-181 GPQDLYHVGT
+181 EPQDLYHVGT

-198 IRQADDHV
+198 LRQGDDHV
-206 VIIARGLDRFSLRKI
+206 VVLAQGLRRFSIRKI
-221 VATSPFIRAEV
+221 AATHPFLRAEI
-232 DLLKSISPPE
+232 DLPKSVSPPAT
-242 SKEWEAEFRNL
+242 KEWEATFRNL
-253 RDTAARLFELTPEAP
+253 RDSAAKLLELTAETP
-268 EQARLMILNISSP
+268 EQGRAMVLSIDDP

-289 PNLNIDVAQRQAIL
+289 PNLNVSVGQKQAIL
-303 EEPDVEKR
+303 EELDVEKR
-311 IRIVQKHISA
+311 VRAVQTSISA
-321 QLEIAQIQEKLQKD
+321 QLEIAQIQQKLQKD
-335 VASQFSDAQ
+335 VQSQFSDAQ

-358 ELGETETGSEEQMEQ
+358 ELGETEAGSEEQMQQ
-373 LRRRLE
+373 LRTRLE
-379 EAKTPPEVMKQAE
+379 EAKPPAEVLAQAE

-397 LDFIPPA
+397 LDFIPAA
-404 SPEFSVIVSYIEIVA
+404 SPEYSVIVSYVETIA
-419 DLPWNKLSQDNLD
+419 DLPWSKFSEDNLD

-462 LNPTGHGP
+462 LNPKGHGP
-470 ILCFL
+470 IMCFL

-489 ADALGRKFVRISLG
+489 ADALGRKFARISLG

-559 MLEVLDP
+559 LLEVLDP
-566 RQNNAF
+566 WQNHAF

-585 VIFIGTANYIDAVP
+585 VIFIATANYIDGVP
-599 EPLRDRIEVIS
+599 EPMRDRMEVIS

-624 RYLVRR
+624 KYLVRR

-636 LKPEQIEWQ
+636 LKPEQCDWQ
-645 DEAIRRIINDYT
+645 DDALRQIINDYT

-664 LERQIAS
+664 LERQIGAI
-671 VCRGIASQVARGKIE
+671 CRGIASRVARGKTE
-686 HATVTPELVVEMLGP
+686 HVTITPQLVAEMLGP
-701 AKYVRETRLKTSKP
+701 AKYVRETKLKTSKP

-736 RYPGKGNVTLTG
+736 RYAGKGNVTLTG

-765 RSRNSEIGAKAED
+765 RSRNGEIGAKPDD
-778 FRNIDVH
+778 FRDMDIH

-826 ITLRGLVLPIGGL
+826 ITLRGLILPIGGL

-856 PQLNEKDLVDVPEEA
+856 PKLNEKDLVDVPEEA
-871 KQKLKFIPVENV
+871 KQKLKFVPVENV
-883 DEVLSAALERDGAPQ
+883 DEVLAVALEKDGAAQ
-898 QQAGGSASSK
+898 SASANGTDEK
-908 TMAK
+908 GKD

>member
-1 MRSDL
+1 MNNDEPFSVQP
-6 CRSRRSRTNASR
+6 A
-18 THGRAAARSDSRGA
+18 
-32 GVAGTD
+32 
-38 ARRRPSGA
+38 
-46 LAGDG
+46 
-51 NRLRTVRARGRIAS
+51 
-65 RSGGRSS
+65 
-72 QCRTT
+72 
-77 QRIALDFAAI
+77 
-87 KTMINEEQIALASEL
+87 EL
-102 EMKSSTGPTI
+102 EMKAGDASSPAI
-112 AADMTDESLVPRI
+112 AADISDQSKTPRI

-149 RRPASIQ
+149 RRPASIA

-175 EAMEDP
+175 EAKEDP
-181 GPQDLYHVGT
+181 EPQDLYHVGS
-191 AALVLKL
+191 AALVLKM
-198 IRQADDHV
+198 IRQADDHLL
-206 VIIARGLDRFSLRKI
+206 IIAQGLRRFRLRKI
-221 VATSPFIRAEV
+221 VATTPFVRAEI
-232 DLLKSISPPE
+232 DLLESKLPPE
-242 SKEWEAEFRNL
+242 SKEWEATFRNL
-253 RDTAARLFELTPEAP
+253 RDSAAHLFELTPEIP
-268 EQARLMILNISSP
+268 EQARLMVLNITNP

-289 PNLNIDVAQRQAIL
+289 PNLNIDVAQKEAIL
-303 EEPDVEKR
+303 EELDVEKR
-311 IRIVQKHISA
+311 LREVQKHISA

-344 RRAYLRSQ
+344 RRVYLRSQ

-358 ELGETETGSEEQMEQ
+358 ELGEGETGSEEQMEQ
-373 LRRRLE
+373 LRTRLK
-379 EAKTPPEVMKQAE
+379 EANPPEEVMKQAE

-404 SPEFSVIVSYIEIVA
+404 SPEYSVIVSYIEIIA
-419 DLPWNKLSQDNLD
+419 DLPWNKLSDDNLD

-454 IEYLAVRK
+454 IEFLAVRK
-462 LNPTGHGP
+462 LNPHGQGP
-470 ILCFL
+470 ILAFL

-559 MLEVLDP
+559 LLEVLDP
-566 RQNNAF
+566 RQNNTF

-585 VIFIGTANYIDAVP
+585 IIFIGTANYIDGVP

-630 QLEENG
+630 QLQENG
-636 LKPEQIEWQ
+636 LKPEQCEFQ
-645 DEAIRRIINDYT
+645 EDALRSIINDYT

-664 LERQIAS
+664 LERQIGAICRS
-671 VCRGIASQVARGKIE
+671 VAAKCARGECNKVI
-686 HATVTPELVVEMLGP
+686 VTPEFAAKALGP
-701 AKYVRETRLKTSKP
+701 ARYVRESKLKTSQP

-723 TPAGGEVLHIEAT
+723 TPYGGEVLHIEAT
-736 RYPGKGNVTLTG
+736 RYSGKGNITLTG
-748 HIGEVMKE
+748 QIGNVMKE

-765 RSRNSEIGAKAED
+765 RSRDGQLGVKGED
-778 FRNIDVH
+778 FRDMDIH

-793 PKDGPSAGVAMFT
+793 PKDGPSAGIAMFT
-806 ALASLFSNT
+806 ALASLFANK

-844 AAMRAGISTVII
+844 AAMRAGISTVVI
-856 PQLNEKDLVDVPEEA
+856 PKLNEKDLVDVPEEA
-871 KQKLKFIPVENV
+871 KQKLKFVPVENV
-883 DEVLSAALERDGAPQ
+883 DEVLAVALEKNGGTAETAPASKSNSGDG
-898 QQAGGSASSK
+898 K
-908 TMAK
+908 D